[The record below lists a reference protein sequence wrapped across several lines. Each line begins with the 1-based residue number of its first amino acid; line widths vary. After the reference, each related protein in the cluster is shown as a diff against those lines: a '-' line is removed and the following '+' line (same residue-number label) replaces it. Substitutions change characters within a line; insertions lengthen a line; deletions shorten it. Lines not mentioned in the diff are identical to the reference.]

1 MMVDQYHFG
10 AVHRISPEAPVPV
23 VKVDKTSVTLGGA
36 GNVVNNIRH
45 LGGSSVLLG
54 FVGNDP
60 NGALAARLLDE
71 LGIQSALVET
81 PLPTTTKVRVIG
93 EHQQIVRLDF
103 EEVAVNT
110 REYSELLLQR
120 AADWIKKVD
129 AIVIS
134 DYGKGVCDDG
144 LCQGT
149 IEMARS
155 VGIPIIV
162 DSKGDDWNKYRHATI
177 VKPNVKEFGKALGRE
192 IQNDDIE
199 IERYG
204 LEALRQY
211 QFDHL
216 LVTRSE
222 KGISLISAQ
231 ETVHFHTEA
240 KEVFD
245 VSGAGDAVA
254 ATLAL
259 ALAVGI
265 DLQSSIEL
273 ANQAAGI
280 VVSKMGTAP
289 VEYDEL
295 MFARYGYTHKMVG
308 IDYIGTY
315 AEKLRRHGKKIVL
328 ATGDFARLQKDHV
341 RCLREAKRLGDVL
354 IVAISK
360 NPEPAARVSG
370 LPTDY
375 GDSLEIISALEFV
388 DCVVAVDSRPDDVAR
403 LATPD
408 VVAVIGDYPIGNLK
422 DEFAKQVVVMPL
434 TDRDAGDPARDQA
447 IYA

>member
-1 MMVDQYHFG
+1 MRTLDFSKATVLVVGDVMVDQYHFG

-259 ALAVGI
+259 ALAVGT
-265 DLQSSIEL
+265 DLQSSIQL

-280 VVSKMGTAP
+280 VVSKIGTAP

-295 MFARYGYTHKMVG
+295 MFARHGYEHKLV
-308 IDYIGTY
+308 DLKYISTY
-315 AEKLRRHGKKIVL
+315 VDKLRRQQKKIVF
-328 ATGDFARLQKDHV
+328 TSGDFARLQKEHIS
-341 RCLREAKRLGDVL
+341 CLREAKKLGDV
-354 IVAISK
+354 
-360 NPEPAARVSG
+360 
-370 LPTDY
+370 
-375 GDSLEIISALEFV
+375 
-388 DCVVAVDSRPDDVAR
+388 
-403 LATPD
+403 
-408 VVAVIGDYPIGNLK
+408 
-422 DEFAKQVVVMPL
+422 
-434 TDRDAGDPARDQA
+434 
-447 IYA
+447 